1 MMSMALDNV
10 IQAIL
15 EDGRKEAERIVAEGR
30 QEAEKNLTKTR
41 KEAQEFV
48 AEKGKEADRLAQR
61 MKTQESARAEIESKK
76 VVLKA
81 QKEFLDE
88 VYGTALKKLG
98 EKWSTKLIESTLKGK
113 ASEVKGGMVYSN
125 ERDKGTVQALV
136 GSYGG
141 KFGGVIDC
149 HGGVVIENSD
159 GSVRTDYRLET
170 FLKDIWD
177 DSIIEVTSVL
187 WGKEEKK

>member
-1 MMSMALDNV
+1 MALDKV

-15 EDGRKEAERIVAEGR
+15 EDGRKEAERIVTEGK
-30 QEAEKNLTKTR
+30 QEAQKSLYETR
-41 KEAQEFV
+41 KEA
-48 AEKGKEADRLAQR
+48 EKLISEKSEEANKLAQR

-88 VYGTALKKLG
+88 VYGAALKRLG
-98 EKWSTKLIESTLKGK
+98 EKWSAKLIENTLKNK
-113 ASEVKGGMVYSN
+113 SSEVKGGFVYSN
-125 ERDKGTVQALV
+125 ERDKGAVQGLV
-136 GSYGG
+136 GTYGG
-141 KFGGVIDC
+141 QFGGVIDC
-149 HGGVVIENSD
+149 NGGVIIENSD

-170 FLKDIWD
+170 LLKDVWD
-177 DSIIEVTSVL
+177 DSIIEVTSIL

>member
-1 MMSMALDNV
+1 MALDKV

-30 QEAEKNLTKTR
+30 HEAEKDLGKSR
-41 KEAQEFV
+41 KEAQKLV
-48 AEKGKEADRLAQR
+48 DEKGKEADRLAQR

-88 VYGTALKKLG
+88 VYETALRRLG
-98 EKWSTKLIESTLKGK
+98 EKWSTKLIESTMKQK
-113 ASEVKGGMVYSN
+113 ASEVKGGLVFSN
-125 ERDKGTVQALV
+125 ERDKGIVGGLV
-136 GSYGG
+136 SNYGG
-141 KFGGVIDC
+141 RFGGVIDC
-149 HGGVVIENSD
+149 MGGIVIESSD

-170 FLKDIWD
+170 LLKDVWD

-187 WGKEEKK
+187 WGKEEKE